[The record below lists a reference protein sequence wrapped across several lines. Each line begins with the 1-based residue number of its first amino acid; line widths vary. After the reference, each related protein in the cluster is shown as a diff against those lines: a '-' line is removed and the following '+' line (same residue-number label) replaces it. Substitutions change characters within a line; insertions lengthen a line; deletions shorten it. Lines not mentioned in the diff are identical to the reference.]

1 MTLIVHLHVQLM
13 YFAYRKKYPEQRA
26 AVPDKNDQ
34 YVIITQRPLPL
45 QPLQE
50 LPPQCVPA
58 PGLSC
63 SG

>member
-1 MTLIVHLHVQLM
+1 MTIIVYLHVQLT
-13 YFAYRKKYPEQRA
+13 YFAFRKKYPEQLA
-26 AVPDKNDQ
+26 AAPDKNDQ

-45 QPLQE
+45 QPLRE